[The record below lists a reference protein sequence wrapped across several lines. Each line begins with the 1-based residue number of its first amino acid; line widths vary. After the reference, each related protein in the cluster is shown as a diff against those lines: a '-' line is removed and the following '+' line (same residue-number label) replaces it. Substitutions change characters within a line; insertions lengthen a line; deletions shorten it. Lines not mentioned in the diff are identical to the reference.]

1 MSSYH
6 HHRRSEFNF
15 WDKGALLCV
24 RAPYVT
30 VLTKNISVMTVYCDR
45 CDRYFPHYG
54 ALAQHEAGVERTLAL
69 RRLRDRLHDHCDEH
83 FDDGGELAEH
93 MDDAHFYCSSCER
106 VFKNEQ
112 GLHEHCRQSSVHHY
126 CTPCRRLF
134 TSANNLNAH
143 MNSALHKPRTITC
156 PGRGCGQSFI
166 NGPSL
171 AAHLEAGSCAS
182 GANRQSLNRYIRAQ
196 DTRNVI
202 TDPARLIAAAESD
215 NTRYVA
221 TGRSWN
227 GTAYECYLCHGKFRT
242 LPGLNQH
249 LASPR
254 HEEQTYICRGPGCSR
269 RFQTLSALWA
279 HVDSEQCGV
288 ARFGAVKRAMDEL
301 SDRLQRTRIAN

>member
-1 MSSYH
+1 MSSSLPHFRSNARIGYATSWRFIATAATATSRTTVPWRSTSG
-6 HHRRSEFNF
+6 RRAHTGSADDCEIDYTT
-15 WDKGALLCV
+15 WTGLKEH
-24 RAPYVT
+24 YVQ
-30 VLTKNISVMTVYCDR
+30 SRRHFYC
-45 CDRYFPHYG
+45 
-54 ALAQHEAGVERTLAL
+54 Q
-69 RRLRDRLHDHCDEH
+69 HCDEH
-83 FDDGGELAEH
+83 FDDGDELEEH
-93 MDDAHFYCSSCER
+93 MDESHFYCSSCAR
-106 VFKNEQ
+106 VFKNDQ
-112 GLHEHCRQSSVHHY
+112 GLHEHYRQSSLHHY
-126 CTPCRRLF
+126 CAACRRLF

-143 MNSALHKPRTITC
+143 LNSALHKPRTITC

-171 AAHLEAGSCAS
+171 AAHLESGSCAS
-182 GANRQSLNRYIRAQ
+182 GANRQSLNRYIREQ
-196 DTRNVI
+196 DTRHVI
-202 TDPARLIAAAESD
+202 TDPARRRPPAND

-227 GTAYECYLCHGKFRT
+227 GTAYECYLCHNEFRT

-254 HEEQTYICRGPGCSR
+254 HEEKTYICRGPSCSR

-279 HVDSEQCGV
+279 HVDSQQCGV

>member
-15 WDKGALLCV
+15 WDKGASLCV

-54 ALAQHEAGVERTLAL
+54 ALAQHERASSAHWLCDDCEIDTTWTGLKEHYVQS
-69 RRLRDRLHDHCDEH
+69 RRHFYCQHCDEH

-171 AAHLEAGSCAS
+171 AAHLEAGSCAA
-182 GANRQSLNRYIRAQ
+182 GREPAVAQ
-196 DTRNVI
+196 
-202 TDPARLIAAAESD
+202 PL
-215 NTRYVA
+215 
-221 TGRSWN
+221 
-227 GTAYECYLCHGKFRT
+227 H
-242 LPGLNQH
+242 
-249 LASPR
+249 PR
-254 HEEQTYICRGPGCSR
+254 
-269 RFQTLSALWA
+269 
-279 HVDSEQCGV
+279 
-288 ARFGAVKRAMDEL
+288 
-301 SDRLQRTRIAN
+301 RTRAT